1 MFFSLTC
8 LIWYMRDSTPA
19 MLHDLNSATTSAER
33 KLSRIN
39 AAFFMNRFMKTNIIK
54 KALSFIAAAFI
65 TTAANHAQAAL
76 TITNGDFQDL
86 TGLTAQG
93 GGWYNGVPTGWSSNT
108 PALTYNVLD
117 WNSGNFAANLQ
128 TLSTTSP
135 FRPLYQSAGL
145 LDSASIVSLSF
156 DILHFVPGPNVGVG
170 IFNTYNSSNY
180 DDWAALAL
188 PSAAGFPDAG
198 RFTLET
204 TVPIEAGTYVGVAFW
219 QGGGG
224 AAGLDNVSII
234 PEPTTLDLILLPV
247 KAGLYM
253 VDNISKNIYTCGIN
267 PRKFNAL
274 HIVY

>member
-1 MFFSLTC
+1 MKTKTMKTKSILSLTC
-8 LIWYMRDSTPA
+8 GLV
-19 MLHDLNSATTSAER
+19 LLC
-33 KLSRIN
+33 LGGQ
-39 AAFFMNRFMKTNIIK
+39 
-54 KALSFIAAAFI
+54 
-65 TTAANHAQAAL
+65 ANAAL

-93 GGWYNGVPTGWSSNT
+93 GGWYNGLPTGWSSTT

-145 LDSASIVSLSF
+145 LNSASIVSLSF
-156 DILHFVPGPNVGVG
+156 DILHFVAGPNVGVG
-170 IFNTYNSSNY
+170 IFNTNNSNNY
-180 DDWAALAL
+180 DEWTPLAL

-204 TVPIEAGTYVGVAFW
+204 TVQVAAGTNVGVAFW

-224 AAGLDNVSII
+224 AAGIDNVSII
-234 PEPTTLDLILLPV
+234 PEPSTGSMMALGL
-247 KAGLYM
+247 AGL
-253 VDNISKNIYTCGIN
+253 VTTRLLR
-267 PRKFNAL
+267 RKDS
-274 HIVY
+274 

>member
-1 MFFSLTC
+1 MKINLTKRLLKNTAAR
-8 LIWYMRDSTPA
+8 LI
-19 MLHDLNSATTSAER
+19 
-33 KLSRIN
+33 
-39 AAFFMNRFMKTNIIK
+39 AAFLM
-54 KALSFIAAAFI
+54 LSSS
-65 TTAANHAQAAL
+65 QSKAAL
-76 TITNGDFQDL
+76 TITNGDFQNL
-86 TGLTAQG
+86 NGLTELG

-108 PALTYNVLD
+108 PTLTYNVVD
-117 WNSGNFAANLQ
+117 WNAGNFAANLQ

-145 LDSASIVSLSF
+145 LNSASIVSLSF

-170 IFNTYNSSNY
+170 IFNTNNSNNY
-180 DDWAALAL
+180 DDWTPLAL
-188 PSAAGFPDAG
+188 PANDIISSE

-204 TVPIEAGTYVGVAFW
+204 TVPIEAGTNIGVAFW

>member
-1 MFFSLTC
+1 MKINLQKRLLKNTAAK
-8 LIWYMRDSTPA
+8 LI
-19 MLHDLNSATTSAER
+19 
-33 KLSRIN
+33 
-39 AAFFMNRFMKTNIIK
+39 AAFLM
-54 KALSFIAAAFI
+54 LSSD
-65 TTAANHAQAAL
+65 QSKAAL
-76 TITNGDFQDL
+76 TITNGDFQNL
-86 TGLTAQG
+86 NGLTAQG

-108 PALTYNVLD
+108 PALTYNVVD
-117 WNSGNFAANLQ
+117 WNAGNFAANLQ
-128 TLSTTSP
+128 TLSQTSAS
-135 FRPLYQSAGL
+135 FFPLYQSAGL
-145 LDSASIVSLSF
+145 LDSAGIVSLSF
-156 DILHFVPGPNVGVG
+156 DILHFVPGPSVGVG
-170 IFNTYNSSNY
+170 IFNTHNSANYN
-180 DDWAALAL
+180 DWTLLAL
-188 PSAAGFPDAG
+188 PANDIISAE

-204 TVPIEAGTYVGVAFW
+204 TVPIEAGTNIGVAFW

>member
-1 MFFSLTC
+1 MKTKTMKTKSILSLTC
-8 LIWYMRDSTPA
+8 GLV
-19 MLHDLNSATTSAER
+19 LLC
-33 KLSRIN
+33 LGGQ
-39 AAFFMNRFMKTNIIK
+39 
-54 KALSFIAAAFI
+54 
-65 TTAANHAQAAL
+65 ANAAL

-93 GGWYNGVPTGWSSNT
+93 GGWYNGVPTGWSSTT
-108 PALTYNVLD
+108 PAPTYNVVD

-145 LDSASIVSLSF
+145 LDSARKVSLSF

-170 IFNTYNSSNY
+170 IFNTSNSSNY
-180 DDWAALAL
+180 DDWTALAL

-204 TVPIEAGTYVGVAFW
+204 AVPIAAGTNIGVAFW

-224 AAGLDNVSII
+224 AAGIDNVSIV
-234 PEPTTLDLILLPV
+234 PEPSTGSMMALGL
-247 KAGLYM
+247 AGL
-253 VDNISKNIYTCGIN
+253 VTTRLLR
-267 PRKFNAL
+267 RKSS
-274 HIVY
+274 

>member
-1 MFFSLTC
+1 MKTKTMKTKTMKTKSILSLTC
-8 LIWYMRDSTPA
+8 GLV
-19 MLHDLNSATTSAER
+19 LLC
-33 KLSRIN
+33 LGGQ
-39 AAFFMNRFMKTNIIK
+39 
-54 KALSFIAAAFI
+54 
-65 TTAANHAQAAL
+65 ANAAL

-108 PALTYNVLD
+108 PALTYNVMD

-145 LDSASIVSLSF
+145 LDSARKVSLSF

-180 DDWAALAL
+180 DDWTALAL

-204 TVPIEAGTYVGVAFW
+204 AVPIAAGTNIGVAFW

-224 AAGLDNVSII
+224 AAGIDNVSIV
-234 PEPTTLDLILLPV
+234 PEPSTGSMMALGLAGILTTRLLR
-247 KAGLYM
+247 
-253 VDNISKNIYTCGIN
+253 
-267 PRKFNAL
+267 RKSS
-274 HIVY
+274 